1 VGFRVSFAGCG
12 WLACASGSSALAGV
26 RAECAL
32 GVGAVGRGWLV
43 WVCGADGVRG
53 LGAVELGWG
62 LICF

>member
-1 VGFRVSFAGCG
+1 
-12 WLACASGSSALAGV
+12 
-26 RAECAL
+26 L